1 MEMSA
6 GAALWLASSERP
18 LWNAGAREP
27 PEGRPEHSNSALGKA
42 QLSEYRK
49 EWLGYA
55 EKITSIFEGGKK
67 DE

>member
-1 MEMSA
+1 MAFWKSMTENVRA
-6 GAALWLASSERP
+6 GT
-18 LWNAGAREP
+18 GV
-27 PEGRPEHSNSALGKA
+27 KA